1 MQEGLMEHEEV
12 TRAIIGCAMMVHRK
26 LGSGFLES
34 VYQNALAHELRKATL
49 PVQCARRI
57 RVQYDGVVVGNF
69 VADMVVGGCV
79 LVEIKAV
86 QALVPA
92 HGAQLVNYLAA
103 TRMEVGLLFNF
114 GSASLQFQRKVQT
127 YRAGTSRE
135 ELQDVSPSPEQSIVL
150 TRISHVANAV
160 EPVQSCE

>member
-1 MQEGLMEHEEV
+1 
-12 TRAIIGCAMMVHRK
+12 
-26 LGSGFLES
+26 
-34 VYQNALAHELRKATL
+34 
-49 PVQCARRI
+49 
-57 RVQYDGVVVGNF
+57 VQYDGVVVGNF

-127 YRAGTSRE
+127 YRSGTSRQA
-135 ELQDVSPSPEQSIVL
+135 LQDISP
-150 TRISHVANAV
+150 
-160 EPVQSCE
+160 